1 MKKSALLAAVA
12 VFAFAGQAD
21 AAKTTSISLDGTCN
35 VFAIT
40 TQDSGHLAAALETD
54 PDGRCQTFLGEG
66 RVAGTKDLGRIVDIG
81 GNFDGSPSAVFTI
94 DIQFPFVT
102 GGAWHEY
109 KTTDGV
115 HMQFLTS
122 GTYTVVGPAAVLRQ
136 TGKRLTDFAPPIR

>member
-1 MKKSALLAAVA
+1 MKKTALLAAAA

-21 AAKTTSISLDGTCN
+21 AAKTTSISLDGMCN

-40 TQDSGHLAAALETD
+40 TQDTARLAAALETD

-81 GNFDGSPSAVFTI
+81 GVFNGSPSPVFTI
-94 DIQFPFVT
+94 DVQFPFVT

-109 KTTDGV
+109 ETTDGV

-136 TGKRLTDFAPPIR
+136 TGKRLTDFAPMIR